1 MHPSTSVQRPGDAL
15 GLLLNL
21 KKRKLRLR
29 QDDTGCFDCLLFG
42 SFDGIEFRTA
52 ERWYDLAPS
61 LQMDEAAADIPEG
74 ESRFLEQPFIN
85 TFVLKL
91 LFPGCRGELEA
102 LGYRYALW
110 EQWGR
115 GQCPDSP
122 LPFFAMVIVNLTAE
136 AIAAYADADRL
147 TKALGE
153 RIAPQ
158 LKGMDCGMFETLGYH
173 DFVLLLK
180 TDSVEAVQ
188 DLCDHIRTLTAGGG
202 DLSAVSTCYTVL
214 GVENWLKSHGSPE
227 PPPAFCAAFDRAG
240 QEIYSVLVELQMAPG
255 EQVGALLDALRGA
268 LGADIQEYRTH
279 GTADAALRIPGA
291 CLPALLPQYLRGGLL
306 NPANDCYREIALS
319 EYTRFQLRREPL
331 RRASNEGRPSLA
343 SAAFDPRY
351 DRIFTAFRALRERHR
366 RSQRLTTSLRLLVS
380 RYLMLTGASHAF
392 ELRWFLAPLFQ
403 ALFENMDRANR
414 LIAEKSRRLEALG
427 AEDACLT
434 PEAAE
439 ARALERWNASA
450 EFRVFWEQYETA
462 LHCFCEQVGSFL
474 SDISLSDKYFFEEG
488 QLQHASIGSATK
500 LVFFYNQIVHQFL
513 DLTRADP
520 SRGSGYS
527 LLVKSGGQ
535 DEIRVTNLFEF
546 LPMLGPCGQRD
557 TSLLLIE
564 LPERTLYHF
573 WPALI
578 SVTHECVHIFG
589 NRCREERYRFL
600 RQAVLELIAW
610 SLTEKVPEEGDWTA
624 LLRELAPAG
633 RPEALALLRAVLR
646 ETVATEQKNTRARL
660 IEAAQAQLARR
671 EELHTP
677 LDYYSRSAIQSL
689 KNQFYLLLTP
699 TLTTGSDTRFFHNAY
714 DELNRMQREIASA
727 LAREAERLELR
738 NPAMLLFSRTINA
751 YDHLSSG
758 PAARSVNQA
767 LYRSLWQM
775 LLFLRGTPD
784 LEWVNKQAFV
794 DIAYVADHFIDDCFD
809 AMNEGFSD
817 ILAIQMW
824 QLSPAQYIVWHCFN
838 QEGTVEDIFPDDSAV
853 MLRLSCVLRAAY
865 DIQMPEQLCEAQR
878 CGRELCVLG
887 PDLQQDIRRLV
898 DALDAQGAFLRRPD
912 PEALCRHLDRLLID
926 CHRSYAPLRT
936 QELIVDYL
944 LLCMRENA
952 ELERQP
958 AGAAILH
965 ELRAQCGDWPE
976 LGQRQIHQ
984 LILNSWL
991 SIGSARRKREG
1002 G

>member
-1 MHPSTSVQRPGDAL
+1 MHPSTSAHRPGGAL

-42 SFDGIEFRTA
+42 SFDGISFQTA
-52 ERWYDLAPS
+52 EGWYDLAPS
-61 LQMDEAAADIPEG
+61 LQADEAAADIPEG
-74 ESRFLEQPFIN
+74 EMGFLEQPFIN
-85 TFVLKL
+85 TFTLKL
-91 LFPGCRGELEA
+91 LFPGCRGELDA

-115 GQCPDSP
+115 GNCPDSP
-122 LPFFAMVIVNLTAE
+122 LPFFAMVIFNLTAE
-136 AIAAYADADRL
+136 AIAVSGDADRL
-147 TKALGE
+147 VSTLAA

-158 LKGMDCGMFETLGYH
+158 LRGMDCGMFETLGYH

-188 DLCDHIRTLTAGGG
+188 DLCDHIRSLRLG
-202 DLSAVSTCYTVL
+202 DGELSAVSTCYTVL
-214 GVENWLKSHGSPE
+214 GVENWVKSRGTAALPS
-227 PPPAFCAAFDRAG
+227 AFRGAFDRAG

-255 EQVGALLDALRGA
+255 EPVGALLDALRSA
-268 LGADIQEYRTH
+268 LGPDIQEYRTH

-291 CLPALLPQYLRGGLL
+291 YLPALLPQYLRGGLL
-306 NPANDCYREIALS
+306 NPANERYRETVLS

-331 RRASNEGRPSLA
+331 RRASNGGRPSLA
-343 SAAFDPRY
+343 SPAFEARY
-351 DRIFTAFRALRERHR
+351 DRIFSEFRALRERHR
-366 RSQRLTTSLRLLVS
+366 RSQRLTSSLRLLVN

-403 ALFENMDRANR
+403 ALFDNMDRAHR
-414 LIAEKSRRLEALG
+414 LIAEKSRRLEALRDDG
-427 AEDACLT
+427 GCLS

-450 EFRVFWEQYETA
+450 EFREFWEQYEIA
-462 LHCFCEQVGSFL
+462 LNCFCEQVGSFL
-474 SDISLSDKYFFEEG
+474 SDISLSDKYFFEEA
-488 QLQHASIGSATK
+488 QLQHASVGSATK
-500 LVFFYNQIVHQFL
+500 LVFFYNQVVHQFL
-513 DLTRADP
+513 DLTRMDR
-520 SRGSGYS
+520 SHSGGYS
-527 LLVKSGGQ
+527 FLVKSGGQ

-564 LPERTLYHF
+564 LPERMLYHF

-589 NRCREERYRFL
+589 NRCREERYRCL
-600 RQAVLELIAW
+600 RRAVLELIAW
-610 SLTEKVPEEGDWTA
+610 SLTEKVSAEGDWA
-624 LLRELAPAG
+624 QLLEELAPAG
-633 RPEALALLRAVLR
+633 RPEALELLRATLR
-646 ETVATEQKNTRARL
+646 QTLEAEQKNARAKL

-699 TLTTGSDTRFFHNAY
+699 TLTTGSDTRFFHDAY

-751 YDHLSSG
+751 YDRLSAG
-758 PAARSVNQA
+758 QAARSVNQA

-784 LEWVNKQAFV
+784 LEWVSKQAFV

-838 QEGTVEDIFPDDSAV
+838 REGTVEDLFPDDSAV

-865 DIQMPEQLCEAQR
+865 AIQMPAQLCEAQR
-878 CGRELCVLG
+878 CGRELCVIG
-887 PDLQQDIRRLV
+887 PDLQADIRRLV

-912 PEALCRHLDRLLID
+912 PEALCRHLDRLLVD

-936 QELIVDYL
+936 EEQIVDYL

-952 ELERQP
+952 ELPRQP
-958 AGAAILH
+958 EGAAILN

-991 SIGSARRKREG
+991 SIGAARRKREG